1 MTITFDKKSKNAAV
15 LASKYTRAKRI
26 SEIGFV
32 FLFALLFFISMAK
45 ICQLFFVRNLWIFL
59 CCCTLSMSLADFF
72 SGIVHWAA
80 DTWGTLETPLVGNS
94 FIRSFREHH
103 VDPVAITRH
112 DLFETNG
119 DNCMVTI
126 PILFVTAL
134 STVDT
139 LYDYFVQSFLL
150 LLVFWV
156 CLTNQI
162 HKWSHTYR
170 LPKYVILLMDLGII
184 LSKKDHG
191 IHHKMPFD
199 KYYCITNG
207 WLNPYLASINFWKRL
222 ESVITT
228 VVGVVPREDDMLWT
242 GVSARTE

>member
-1 MTITFDKKSKNAAV
+1 
-15 LASKYTRAKRI
+15 
-26 SEIGFV
+26 
-32 FLFALLFFISMAK
+32 
-45 ICQLFFVRNLWIFL
+45 
-59 CCCTLSMSLADFF
+59 
-72 SGIVHWAA
+72 
-80 DTWGTLETPLVGNS
+80 
-94 FIRSFREHH
+94 
-103 VDPVAITRH
+103 
-112 DLFETNG
+112 
-119 DNCMVTI
+119 MVTI